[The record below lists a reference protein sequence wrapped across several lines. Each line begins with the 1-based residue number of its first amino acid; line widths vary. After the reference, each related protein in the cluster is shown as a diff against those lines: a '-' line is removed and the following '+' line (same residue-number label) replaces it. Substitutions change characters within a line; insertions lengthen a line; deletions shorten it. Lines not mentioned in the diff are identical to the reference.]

1 MAPTL
6 SASAAA
12 MLAKRQLARAPAST
26 SSLMMATRMLATPY
40 HQQRGYATPNGPPPQ
55 NFRTSKQV
63 EWAWE
68 KDSLLDRLGKYFL
81 MTEMARGM
89 YVLLEQFFRPP
100 YTIYYP
106 FEKGPISP
114 RFRGE
119 HALRRYPSGEERCI
133 ACKLCEA
140 ICPAQA
146 ITIEAEERADGSRRT
161 TRYDIDMTKCI
172 YCGFCQES
180 CPVDAIVESPN
191 AEYATETREELLYNK
206 EKLLS
211 NGDKWEPELAAA
223 IRADSPYR

>member
-1 MAPTL
+1 L
-6 SASAAA
+6 
-12 MLAKRQLARAPAST
+12 Q
-26 SSLMMATRMLATPY
+26 
-40 HQQRGYATPNGPPPQ
+40 
-55 NFRTSKQV
+55 
-63 EWAWE
+63 
-68 KDSLLDRLGKYFL
+68 
-81 MTEMARGM
+81 
-89 YVLLEQFFRPP
+89 
-100 YTIYYP
+100 
-106 FEKGPISP
+106 
-114 RFRGE
+114 
-119 HALRRYPSGEERCI
+119 
-133 ACKLCEA
+133 

-206 EKLLS
+206 GASFLLGYDPGPSNGPNWPPQWPQYENANFPLFLLTEKLLS